1 MNNKIATR
9 MLTELHP
16 KARYQQYIYLPV
28 IRCLSTFADKNGGH
42 LAGAECVD
50 IANAQSGPVIASM
63 GHIDEGFVSSDDSAV
78 VGSDFS
84 TCRSTGKDMVLRWRD
99 RHKQNSLYVKSR
111 KDVLKSQ

>member
-28 IRCLSTFADKNGGH
+28 IRCLSTFANKNGGH

-50 IANAQSGPVIASM
+50 IANAQSSPVIAST
-63 GHIDEGFVSSDDSAV
+63 GHIDEGFVSSDDSAI
-78 VGSDFS
+78 VGGEFS
-84 TCRSTGKDMVLRWRD
+84 TCRSTGENVELEG
-99 RHKQNSLYVKSR
+99 QT
-111 KDVLKSQ
+111 